1 MTFNK
6 SLVATLISA
15 AMCLP
20 AMADTDG
27 FSKRFYVGVAGGG
40 SELEPESQVPDFFV
54 EDDTDTGVKVFLG
67 YDFSPRFAAE
77 LAIADLGEAVIGS
90 VSAGT
95 SVGAISYEVVE
106 LSGLYRFFDK
116 DRRGFG
122 AFVKLGV
129 GALDN
134 DSELNFTRDNDVH
147 LSGGVGVEWASKIGL
162 ALRGEFEAFDR
173 DATLAT
179 LGVLWRFGGG
189 SSSSSSASD
198 DDDGLFSQGVGAV
211 GGLLGGAD
219 TELATL
225 DDDDNDGVP
234 NSLDDCAGT
243 ESGVPVSATGCPV
256 FGGVLEGV
264 QFESGSDQL
273 VDAAQ
278 DVLND
283 AADVLLKDPN
293 LKVEVQAHTDSQGSE
308 AFNIELSK
316 KRALATVR
324 YLMLRGVPSEQMTA
338 RAFGESK
345 PIADNA
351 TAAGRSTNRRV
362 EFHVIER

>member
-6 SLVATLISA
+6 SLVATLLSA
-15 AMCLP
+15 AICLP

-27 FSKRFYVGVAGGG
+27 FAKRFYVGISAGV
-40 SELEPESQVPDFFV
+40 SELEPESQVPEFFV
-54 EDDTDTGVKVFLG
+54 EDDTDTAGKVFLG

-77 LAIADLGEAVIGS
+77 LSIADLGEAVIGPD
-90 VSAGT
+90 A
-95 SVGAISYEVVE
+95 VGAISYDVVE
-106 LSGLYRFFDK
+106 LMGLYRLFDK

-122 AFVKLGV
+122 AFAKLGF
-129 GALDN
+129 GGLDN
-134 DSELNFTRDNDVH
+134 ESELNFTRDNDVH
-147 LSGGVGVEWASKIGL
+147 LSGGLGIEWAHRIGL
-162 ALRGEFEAFDR
+162 AIRGEVEAFDR
-173 DATLAT
+173 DAMLAT
-179 LGVLWRFGGG
+179 IGVLWRFGGG
-189 SSSSSSASD
+189 SSSKSS
-198 DDDGLFSQGVGAV
+198 DDDGLFSKGAGAV

-219 TELATL
+219 TDLPTV

-243 ESGVPVSATGCPV
+243 EPGAPVSATGCPM

-264 QFESGSDQL
+264 QFESGSDKL

-278 DVLND
+278 VVLNG

-308 AFNIELSK
+308 DFNIELSK